1 MSKGSRSRPYSVTQ
15 NTFADN
21 FDKIFRKPDPRVIED
36 QKNEDEAFNQ
46 ITKQQEI
53 FNESRTER
61 NSGKN

>member
-1 MSKGSRSRPYSVTQ
+1 MSKGSRPRPYSVTQ